1 MIPEY
6 RSFTHNLTDPITS
19 LLEYYRNSEF
29 PNQDELMLN
38 SGGPVTDLSEYS
50 FLPCIQSI
58 RILFFEPMSELEE
71 GKSSALDGEINLG
84 KNNPLIVLVQK
95 FKNSGW

>member
-58 RILFFEPMSELEE
+58 RILFL
-71 GKSSALDGEINLG
+71 NL
-84 KNNPLIVLVQK
+84 
-95 FKNSGW
+95 